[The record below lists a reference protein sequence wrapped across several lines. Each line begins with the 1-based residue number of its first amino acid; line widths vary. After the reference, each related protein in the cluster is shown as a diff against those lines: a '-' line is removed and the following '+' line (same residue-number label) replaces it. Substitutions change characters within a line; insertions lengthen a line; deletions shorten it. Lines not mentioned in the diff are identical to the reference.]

1 MNVRGGFD
9 MVLVA
14 IREFSRGVLEGDQT
28 GHDWNHALRV
38 EKNVRKIM
46 PPGVDEA
53 ELEVIRAA
61 CWLHDTIDE
70 KLADD
75 LRRTVEEV
83 EMLLIENGAT
93 QEQTDEILDIIQ
105 NLSYSKNLETKKELT
120 SAGQIVQDADRLDAI
135 GAIGI
140 GRAFYYGG
148 SQGEAMYTD
157 DDPRSLD
164 ELTAS
169 TYRNGSSVL
178 NHFYEKLL
186 LLEEQMNTE
195 PGKFEAK
202 KRTNFMKDYLEQLA
216 REI

>member
-1 MNVRGGFD
+1 MD
-9 MVLVA
+9 LVA
-14 IREFSRGVLEGDQT
+14 IRGFSKGVLEGDQT

-46 PPGVDEA
+46 PPGLDEA
-53 ELEVIRAA
+53 ELEVVRAA

-70 KLADD
+70 KLAAD
-75 LRRTVEEV
+75 RRKSAEEV
-83 EMLLIENGAT
+83 ERVLTKNGAS
-93 QEQTDEILDIIQ
+93 QEQSAEILDIIQ
-105 NLSYSKNLETKKELT
+105 NLSYSKNLESKKEL
-120 SAGQIVQDADRLDAI
+120 SLAGQIVQDADRLDAI

-157 DDPRSLD
+157 DDPRTLE

-169 TYRNGSSVL
+169 NYRQGSSVL

-195 PGKFEAK
+195 AGKFEAK
-202 KRTNFMKDYLEQLA
+202 KRTNFMREFLEQLA

>member
-1 MNVRGGFD
+1 MD
-9 MVLVA
+9 LVA
-14 IREFSRGVLEGDQT
+14 IRKFAKNVLEGDKT

-46 PPGVDEA
+46 PPGLDEA

-70 KLADD
+70 KLAQS
-75 LRRTVEEV
+75 RQKSVSEIEE
-83 EMLLIENGAT
+83 LLVKNGAT
-93 QEQTDEILDIIQ
+93 LAQIDEVLDIIQ
-105 NLSYSKNLETKKELT
+105 NLSYSKNLETKKEL
-120 SAGQIVQDADRLDAI
+120 SLAGQIVQDADRLDAI

-148 SQGEAMYTD
+148 SQGDAMYTD
-157 DDPRSLD
+157 AIPRSL
-164 ELTAS
+164 EKLTAS
-169 TYRNGSSVL
+169 NYRKGSSVL

-186 LLEEQMNTE
+186 LLESQMNTE
-195 PGKFEAK
+195 AGKFEAK
-202 KRTNFMKDYLEQLA
+202 KRTNFMKEYLEQLA

>member
-1 MNVRGGFD
+1 MD
-9 MVLVA
+9 LVA
-14 IREFSRGVLEGDQT
+14 IRKFAKGVLEGDKT

-46 PPGVDEA
+46 PPGLDEA

-70 KLADD
+70 KLAQS
-75 LRRTVEEV
+75 RQKSVSEIEE
-83 EMLLIENGAT
+83 LLVKNGAT
-93 QEQTDEILDIIQ
+93 LAQIDEVLDIIQ
-105 NLSYSKNLETKKELT
+105 NLSYSKNLETKKEL
-120 SAGQIVQDADRLDAI
+120 SLAGQIVQDADRLDAI

-148 SQGEAMYTD
+148 SQGDAMYTD
-157 DDPRSLD
+157 DVPRSL
-164 ELTAS
+164 EKLTAS
-169 TYRNGSSVL
+169 NYRKGSSVL

-186 LLEEQMNTE
+186 LLESQMNTE
-195 PGKFEAK
+195 AGKFEAK
-202 KRTNFMKDYLEQLA
+202 KRTNFMKEYLEQLA

>member
-1 MNVRGGFD
+1 MN
-9 MVLVA
+9 LVA
-14 IREFSRGVLEGDQT
+14 IREFAKGVLEGDKT

-46 PPGVDEA
+46 PPGLDEA

-70 KLADD
+70 KLAQS
-75 LRRTVEEV
+75 RQKSVGEIEE
-83 EMLLIENGAT
+83 LLVKNGAT
-93 QEQTDEILDIIQ
+93 LEQIDEVLDIIQ
-105 NLSYSKNLETKKELT
+105 NLSYAKNLETKKEL
-120 SAGQIVQDADRLDAI
+120 SLAGQIVQDADQLDAI

-148 SQGEAMYTD
+148 SQGDAMYTD
-157 DDPRSLD
+157 DVPRSL
-164 ELTAS
+164 EKLTAS
-169 TYRNGSSVL
+169 NYRKGSSVL

-186 LLEEQMNTE
+186 LLESQMNTE
-195 PGKFEAK
+195 AGKFEAK
-202 KRTNFMKDYLEQLA
+202 KRTNFMKEYLEQLA

>member
-1 MNVRGGFD
+1 MD
-9 MVLVA
+9 LVA
-14 IREFSRGVLEGDQT
+14 IRKFAKGVLEGDKT

-46 PPGVDEA
+46 PPGLDEA

-70 KLADD
+70 KLAQN
-75 LRRTVEEV
+75 RQKSVSEIEE
-83 EMLLIENGAT
+83 LLVKNGAT
-93 QEQTDEILDIIQ
+93 LAQIDEVLDIIQ
-105 NLSYSKNLETKKELT
+105 NLSYSKNLETKKEL
-120 SAGQIVQDADRLDAI
+120 SLAGQIVQDADRLDAI

-148 SQGEAMYTD
+148 SQGDAMYTD
-157 DDPRSLD
+157 DVPRSL
-164 ELTAS
+164 EKLTAS
-169 TYRNGSSVL
+169 NYRKGSSVL

-186 LLEEQMNTE
+186 LLESQMNTE
-195 PGKFEAK
+195 AGKFEAK
-202 KRTNFMKDYLEQLA
+202 KRTNFMKEYLEQLA

>member
-1 MNVRGGFD
+1 MN
-9 MVLVA
+9 LVA
-14 IREFSRGVLEGDQT
+14 IREFAKNVLEGDKT

-46 PPGVDEA
+46 PPGLDEA

-70 KLADD
+70 KLAQNRQKSVSDI
-75 LRRTVEEV
+75 EE
-83 EMLLIENGAT
+83 LLVKNGAT
-93 QEQTDEILDIIQ
+93 LAQIDEVLDIIQ
-105 NLSYSKNLETKKELT
+105 NLSYSKNLETKKEL
-120 SAGQIVQDADRLDAI
+120 SLAGQIVQDADRLDAI

-148 SQGEAMYTD
+148 SQGDAMYTD
-157 DDPRSLD
+157 DVPRSL
-164 ELTAS
+164 EKLTAS
-169 TYRNGSSVL
+169 NYRKGSSVL

-186 LLEEQMNTE
+186 LLESQMNTE
-195 PGKFEAK
+195 AGKFEAK
-202 KRTNFMKDYLEQLA
+202 KRTNFMKEYLEQLA

>member
-1 MNVRGGFD
+1 MD
-9 MVLVA
+9 LVA
-14 IREFSRGVLEGDQT
+14 IREFAKGVLEGDKT

-46 PPGVDEA
+46 PPGLDEA

-70 KLADD
+70 KLAQN
-75 LRRTVEEV
+75 RQKSVGEIEE
-83 EMLLIENGAT
+83 LLVKNGAT
-93 QEQTDEILDIIQ
+93 LAQIDEVLDIIQ
-105 NLSYSKNLETKKELT
+105 NLSYSKNLETKKEL
-120 SAGQIVQDADRLDAI
+120 SLAGQIVQDADRLDAI

-148 SQGEAMYTD
+148 SQGDAMYTD
-157 DDPRSLD
+157 DVPRSL
-164 ELTAS
+164 EKLTAS
-169 TYRNGSSVL
+169 NYRKGSSVL

-186 LLEEQMNTE
+186 LLESQMNTE
-195 PGKFEAK
+195 AGKFEAK
-202 KRTNFMKDYLEQLA
+202 KRTNFMKEYLEQLA

>member
-1 MNVRGGFD
+1 MD
-9 MVLVA
+9 LVA
-14 IREFSRGVLEGDQT
+14 IREFSKRVLVDDAT

-38 EKNVRKIM
+38 EKNARKIV
-46 PPGVDEA
+46 PPGLDESQV
-53 ELEVIRAA
+53 EVIRAA

-75 LRRTVEEV
+75 SRQTPAEV
-83 EMLLIENGAT
+83 KDVLLENGAT
-93 QEQTDEILDIIQ
+93 QEQTGEILDIIQ
-105 NLSYSKNLETKKELT
+105 NLSYSKNLEVKKEL
-120 SAGQIVQDADRLDAI
+120 SLAGKIVQDADRLDAI

-148 SQGEAMYTD
+148 SQGEAIYTD
-157 DDPRSLD
+157 EDPRSPE

-169 TYRNGSSVL
+169 NYRNGSSVL

-186 LLEEQMNTE
+186 LLEDEMNTE

-202 KRTNFMKDYLEQLA
+202 KRTNFMQEFLEQLA

>member
-1 MNVRGGFD
+1 MD
-9 MVLVA
+9 LVA
-14 IREFSRGVLEGDQT
+14 IREFAKNVLEGDKT

-46 PPGVDEA
+46 PPGLDEA

-70 KLADD
+70 KLAQS
-75 LRRTVEEV
+75 RQKSVSEIEE
-83 EMLLIENGAT
+83 LLVKNGAT
-93 QEQTDEILDIIQ
+93 LAQIDEVLDIIQ
-105 NLSYSKNLETKKELT
+105 NLSYAKNLETKKEL
-120 SAGQIVQDADRLDAI
+120 SLAGQIVQDADRLDAI

-148 SQGEAMYTD
+148 SQGDAMYTD
-157 DDPRSLD
+157 DVPRSLD
-164 ELTAS
+164 KLTAS
-169 TYRNGSSVL
+169 NYRKGSSVL

-186 LLEEQMNTE
+186 LLESQMNTE
-195 PGKFEAK
+195 AGKFEAK
-202 KRTNFMKDYLEQLA
+202 KRTNFMKEYLEQLA

>member
-1 MNVRGGFD
+1 MD
-9 MVLVA
+9 LVA
-14 IREFSRGVLEGDQT
+14 IRKFAKGVLEGDKT

-46 PPGVDEA
+46 PPGLDEA

-70 KLADD
+70 KLAQS
-75 LRRTVEEV
+75 RQKSVNEIEE
-83 EMLLIENGAT
+83 LLVKNGAT
-93 QEQTDEILDIIQ
+93 LAQIDEVLDIIQ
-105 NLSYSKNLETKKELT
+105 NLSYSKNLETKKEL
-120 SAGQIVQDADRLDAI
+120 SLAGQIVQDADRLDAI

-148 SQGEAMYTD
+148 SQGDAMYTD
-157 DDPRSLD
+157 DVPRSL
-164 ELTAS
+164 EKLTAS
-169 TYRNGSSVL
+169 NYRKGSSVL

-186 LLEEQMNTE
+186 LLESQMNTE
-195 PGKFEAK
+195 AGKFEAK
-202 KRTNFMKDYLEQLA
+202 KRTNFMKEYLEQLA